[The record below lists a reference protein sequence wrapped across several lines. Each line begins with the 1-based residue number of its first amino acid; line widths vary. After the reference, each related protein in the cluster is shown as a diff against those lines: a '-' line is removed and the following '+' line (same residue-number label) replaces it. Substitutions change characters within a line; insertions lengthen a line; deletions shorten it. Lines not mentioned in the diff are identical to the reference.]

1 MDDLIRGL
9 VVGAALAAPLG
20 PVGLMCIRLALTQG
34 QWPAVAAGLGAAA
47 ADAIFGAIGG
57 FGLTLIQQFL
67 TSNETVTG
75 SLGGV
80 ILIALGLIT
89 LRQRAVFQEE
99 PRGLNGMVRDFATTF
114 ALAITN
120 PATFIAALGLFAAL
134 GTVNPAHDPAGAA
147 LLVAGV
153 FLGSALWWLIL
164 ARLAVS
170 FRQRMRDN
178 LDWINRLSGGLFLAI
193 GAAVLVGAVT

>member
-1 MDDLIRGL
+1 M
-9 VVGAALAAPLG
+9 
-20 PVGLMCIRLALTQG
+20 
-34 QWPAVAAGLGAAA
+34 
-47 ADAIFGAIGG
+47 
-57 FGLTLIQQFL
+57 
-67 TSNETVTG
+67 
-75 SLGGV
+75 
-80 ILIALGLIT
+80 
-89 LRQRAVFQEE
+89 
-99 PRGLNGMVRDFATTF
+99 
-114 ALAITN
+114 AITN

-193 GAAVLVGAVT
+193 GAAVLVDAVT